1 MKHHHHHRKSKHKK
15 HIKDSQTILYDNNE
29 EDYDEKVDEKTLEKV
44 ADSQES

>member
-1 MKHHHHHRKSKHKK
+1 MGGQDALRSAASSS
-15 HIKDSQTILYDNNE
+15 IPPVDNNE